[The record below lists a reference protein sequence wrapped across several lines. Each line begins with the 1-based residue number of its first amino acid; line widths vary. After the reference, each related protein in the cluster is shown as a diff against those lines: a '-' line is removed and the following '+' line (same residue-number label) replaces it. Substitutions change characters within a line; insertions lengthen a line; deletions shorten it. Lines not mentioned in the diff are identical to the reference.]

1 MEIDHRM
8 FQVGH
13 LLWPRVRHAV
23 ASTSTA
29 LWLDR
34 RSWNLRT
41 RGFPSNAGVAVPTST
56 SATRARLLLEA
67 GLALT
72 PATSWTDPAAWFALF
87 RYANAFAARS
97 SALRLVAG
105 AQAWDAR
112 ITQVLAEE
120 LGVGV
125 AIHLARTFLD
135 VVHVADFA
143 PLLAAGEFA
152 FANPPV
158 STVHPKLRPDY
169 MATLSTGQAILLEAK
184 GVVGT
189 ESKLTPHLAKGK
201 GQVRNIEFVK
211 HQPRSVAG
219 TPCGDR
225 VVIGTHL
232 CIEGRHA
239 RSETTSEILDPPGPV
254 HSGGVGEGSDLAVRL
269 SYAKA
274 FNFAGTPGLGLALV
288 NRLDLSDFAEAT
300 RAEMGDLRISYL
312 GAAPWGDAIVMDATL
327 AQLISRF
334 GRSDIRAPV
343 AERLQA
349 LAEKSML
356 TEEEST
362 HFFLNNGIGL
372 VSSRDVA
379 RGLMR

>member
-1 MEIDHRM
+1 MRE
-8 FQVGH
+8 FPCQQV
-13 LLWPRVRHAV
+13 L
-23 ASTSTA
+23 
-29 LWLDR
+29 
-34 RSWNLRT
+34 RSALRT

-158 STVHPKLRPDY
+158 STVHPNVLGRTPD
-169 MATLSTGQAILLEAK
+169 A
-184 GVVGT
+184 
-189 ESKLTPHLAKGK
+189 
-201 GQVRNIEFVK
+201 
-211 HQPRSVAG
+211 
-219 TPCGDR
+219 
-225 VVIGTHL
+225 VIGER
-232 CIEGRHA
+232 IA
-239 RSETTSEILDPPGPV
+239 R
-254 HSGGVGEGSDLAVRL
+254 
-269 SYAKA
+269 
-274 FNFAGTPGLGLALV
+274 
-288 NRLDLSDFAEAT
+288 
-300 RAEMGDLRISYL
+300 
-312 GAAPWGDAIVMDATL
+312 AA
-327 AQLISRF
+327 
-334 GRSDIRAPV
+334 
-343 AERLQA
+343 
-349 LAEKSML
+349 
-356 TEEEST
+356 
-362 HFFLNNGIGL
+362 
-372 VSSRDVA
+372 
-379 RGLMR
+379 